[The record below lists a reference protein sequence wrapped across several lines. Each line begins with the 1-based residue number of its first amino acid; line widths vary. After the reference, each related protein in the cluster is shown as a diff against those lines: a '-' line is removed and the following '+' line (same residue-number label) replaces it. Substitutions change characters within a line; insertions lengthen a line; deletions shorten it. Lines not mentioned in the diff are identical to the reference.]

1 MRKELFPFVGYISN
15 PKSSVGGKRV
25 SSAQGTRKVES
36 KIQQEPDLWG
46 RNSSN
51 SDVLTPGSFSMFEV
65 SPRTE
70 AASFALPLKAI
81 FCFQRQGGPVSFSG
95 FSLSK
100 FLKPMTIA
108 PRVLSPVAMMLLRLW
123 GAQCSKRLNKG
134 HRLSQPIAG
143 RVKMQGEKFL
153 VCWVDVFCLA
163 NHWSMTDCLL
173 LAVSVP
179 WPWPCP
185 PWACFIFRDFWLLKK
200 KLEMQSVD
208 VTCPQETDLC
218 RHHRELPILKSHW

>member
-25 SSAQGTRKVES
+25 SSAQGTWKVES

-153 VCWVDVFCLA
+153 VCWVDVFCQA
-163 NHWSMTDCLL
+163 NHWSMTDCLFIIGCFCTLTLAMSSMGLLHLQRL
-173 LAVSVP
+173 LAFEKEAWDAVSWCHLSTGNRP
-179 WPWPCP
+179 
-185 PWACFIFRDFWLLKK
+185 L
-200 KLEMQSVD
+200 
-208 VTCPQETDLC
+208 
-218 RHHRELPILKSHW
+218 